1 MTSCAVR
8 SLFPKAPKGITYRSV
23 WWRTCDTSCPSLSCG
38 SQMRRKAE
46 VLRHVNNRNQLTK
59 KQQYSRLIQYGRT
72 IKVRTDTQRKEQ
84 IEALRRRFSQVTN
97 GRYPA
102 YYSNVPGRRELFLD
116 IGVPLVNFRNVKR
129 SPCATQRLRLERP
142 PPLLSQ

>member
-1 MTSCAVR
+1 MPSCR
-8 SLFPKAPKGITYRSV
+8 LPPSAPKGITFRSV
-23 WWRTCDTSCPSLSCG
+23 WWRTCDSPSCPMLNCG

-59 KQQYSRLIQYGRT
+59 KQKYSRLIQYGRT
-72 IKVRTDTQRKEQ
+72 IKVKTSEQRTLQE
-84 IEALRRRFSQVTN
+84 EALKDRFSQVTD

-102 YYSNVPGRRELFLD
+102 YYSDVPGNGDLFFDQLE
-116 IGVPLVNFRNVKR
+116 PLVNYRSVKR